1 MISKLGVSIASAID
15 IGCKPIADLIK
26 YCLDSWHKIS
36 TGNRVLKVAHEGVK
50 NLPTSD
56 DGAAVLDHEVNQML
70 QKGAIKVVQSNDNEN
85 VWFLQDQ

>member
-1 MISKLGVSIASAID
+1 MISRLGLSIVSAID
-15 IGCKPIADLIK
+15 IGCKLTADRIK

-56 DGAAVLDHEVNQML
+56 DGTAVLDHEVNLML
-70 QKGAIKVVQSNDNEN
+70 QKGAIKVVQSNDNKN
-85 VWFLQDQ
+85 VWFLQNQ

>member
-1 MISKLGVSIASAID
+1 MLTRVVNL
-15 IGCKPIADLIK
+15 CCFCVNLCVNLPNT
-26 YCLDSWHKIS
+26 S
-36 TGNRVLKVAHEGVK
+36 TYKVK